1 MLKSLTYSLKS
12 KRLLHCRAVHAPRKD
27 LGRLHA
33 SPLADLEILHKQKA
47 KAKTELQIARVLQT
61 RLEIRK
67 QTLSKDY
74 EIYWLC

>member
-1 MLKSLTYSLKS
+1 MLKALTYSWKS
-12 KRLLHCRAVHAPRKD
+12 KRLLHCRAVRAPRID
-27 LGRLHA
+27 LGRLRA

-61 RLEIRK
+61 RLETRK

-74 EIYWLC
+74 ETYWFC